1 MEFKKIEG
9 IIVSEKSYSNTSKI
23 LDIVTKDLGI
33 VSVISKG
40 CKKLKSDLRVVSQ
53 MFTYAS
59 FEINYKKDKISTL
72 ISADIIN
79 PLNNIKKDI
88 ERISYLTYLSDLTK
102 QVIKHSLNKRIYD
115 IFISGILKINDGY
128 DACVICNI
136 IELKYLEFLGVSP
149 CLDGCVLCGS
159 KNVLTLCSSKG
170 GFICHKHTENEY
182 IVNEKTIKIIRLLN
196 YVDIS
201 KISKI
206 NISDNVKKEINM
218 FLDDY
223 YDRYTG
229 LYLKSKGFL
238 KNIVQI
244 K

>member
-1 MEFKKIEG
+1 MEFKRIEG
-9 IIVSEKSYSNTSKI
+9 IVVSERPYSNASKI
-23 LDIVTKDLGI
+23 LDIVTKELGI
-33 VSVISKG
+33 ISVISKG
-40 CKKLKSDLRVVSQ
+40 CKRIKSNLRVVSEI
-53 MFTYAS
+53 FTYAS
-59 FEINYKKDKISTL
+59 FEISYKKDKISTL

-88 ERISYLTYLSDLTK
+88 EKISYLNFISDLTK
-102 QVIKHSLNKRIYD
+102 QVIKHSLNKNIYD
-115 IFISGILKINDGY
+115 IFINSILKINDSY
-128 DACVICNI
+128 DALVICNI
-136 IELKYLEFLGVSP
+136 LELKYLEFLGVSP
-149 CLDGCVLCGS
+149 YLDGCVVCNS
-159 KNVLTLCSSKG
+159 KDIVTLSSSKG
-170 GFICHKHTENEY
+170 GFVCSKHMQNEY
-182 IVNEKTIKIIRLLN
+182 IVSKNTIKIIRLLR

-206 NISDNVKKEINM
+206 NLSSNIKKEINM

-238 KNIVQI
+238 KNIAQI